1 MNDSLVPA
9 AALTRR
15 ETYEHAVGLVLVFSI
30 GAVGS
35 AVTGLRLWKNV
46 LLWRLNA
53 LNTLNERRMVELM

>member
-1 MNDSLVPA
+1 
-9 AALTRR
+9 
-15 ETYEHAVGLVLVFSI
+15 VLVFSI